1 MPKQNV
7 SANTRRRRVT
17 FAKKISTEALMTELA
32 SRAFGASF
40 LNPKVKRK
48 LKGILKKSSYKNK
61 TVSKKHA
68 AVEKKSVRYVLD

>member
-1 MPKQNV
+1 
-7 SANTRRRRVT
+7 
-17 FAKKISTEALMTELA
+17 MTELA